1 MNNKFFIKTFGC
13 KTNQIE
19 SEYIKELLINN
30 QYIETS
36 FILDADICIINS
48 CTVTQTA
55 DKKVL
60 GFINNLKRK
69 NRKVKVIAVGC
80 YCQTHKDEAVKNP
93 NIDIVL
99 GNSEKL
105 KILKYLNKIKY
116 EKVSNIFEENEFEE
130 FIVHHVSRTRATI
143 KIQDGCNNRCSY
155 CIIPFARGKVRSNK
169 LGNII
174 NQINILE
181 KNGYSEVVLTGIH
194 IGQWGMDLGMDFND
208 LLKSIEKTN
217 IKQYRLG
224 SLTPHEIDD
233 EFFEIVSNS
242 QKFCPH
248 FHLSIQSLC
257 DKTLRN
263 MNRHYKA
270 EEVLDL
276 IDKIKKHFSNAFIG
290 CDIIVGFPDETVEDF
305 NITFN
310 NIKKS
315 KLSKVHVFPYSKRE
329 NTIAFNMKNQIS
341 DKDKSQRVKVIKDLS
356 EEKHLNFLKENIGK
370 TGKIIMEPQKSGE
383 YYKGISNNYINI
395 LCKEQFNGIKEAE
408 FEKIIED
415 KILVKVL

>member
-1 MNNKFFIKTFGC
+1 MNKFIIKTFGC

-19 SEYIKELLINN
+19 SEYIKELLKNN
-30 QYIETS
+30 GYSETS
-36 FILDADICIINS
+36 FEKEASFCVVNS
-48 CTVTQTA
+48 CTVTENA

-60 GFINNLKRK
+60 SYINNLKNK
-69 NRKVKVIAVGC
+69 NNAIKVIAVGC
-80 YCQTHKDEAVKNP
+80 YCQTHKDEAIKNP
-93 NIDIVL
+93 NIDVVL
-99 GNSEKL
+99 GNGEKL
-105 KILKYLNKIKY
+105 KILEYLNKIKY
-116 EKVSNIFEENEFEE
+116 EKVSNIFDENEFEE

-143 KIQDGCNNRCSY
+143 KIEDGCNNRCSY

-169 LGNII
+169 LENIL

-194 IGQWGMDLGMDFND
+194 IGQWGLDFGLTLND
-208 LLKSIEKTN
+208 LLKNIEKTD

-257 DKTLRN
+257 DKTLKN

-270 EEVLDL
+270 QEVLDL
-276 IDKIKKHFSNAFIG
+276 IDKIKKHFPNAFIG
-290 CDIIVGFPDETVEDF
+290 CDIIVGFPDETYEDF
-305 NITFN
+305 NNTFD

-315 KLSKVHVFPYSKRE
+315 KLSKVHVFPYSKRKNTVAFKME
-329 NTIAFNMKNQIS
+329 NQVSEI
-341 DKDKSQRVKVIKDLS
+341 DKKERVNLIKELS
-356 EEKHLNFLKENIGK
+356 EKKHNDFLKENLGK
-370 TGKIIMEPQKSGE
+370 TAKIIMEPKKSGE
-383 YYKGISNNYINI
+383 FYKGLSNNYVNI
-395 LCKEQFNGIKEAE
+395 LCDERFDGIKEAK

-415 KILVKVL
+415 KMLVKVI

>member
-1 MNNKFFIKTFGC
+1 MNKFIIKTFGC

-19 SEYIKELLINN
+19 SEYIKELLKKNG
-30 QYIETS
+30 YSETS
-36 FILDADICIINS
+36 FEKEASFCVVNS
-48 CTVTQTA
+48 CTVTENA

-60 GFINNLKRK
+60 SYINNLKNK
-69 NRKVKVIAVGC
+69 NKDIKVIAVGC

-99 GNSEKL
+99 GNGEKL
-105 KILKYLNKIKY
+105 KILEYLNKIKY
-116 EKVSNIFEENEFEE
+116 EKVSNIFDENEFEE

-143 KIQDGCNNRCSY
+143 KIEDGCNNRCSY

-169 LGNII
+169 LENII
-174 NQINILE
+174 NQIGILK

-194 IGQWGMDLGMDFND
+194 IGQWGLDFGLTLND

-257 DKTLRN
+257 D
-263 MNRHYKA
+263 
-270 EEVLDL
+270 
-276 IDKIKKHFSNAFIG
+276 
-290 CDIIVGFPDETVEDF
+290 
-305 NITFN
+305 
-310 NIKKS
+310 
-315 KLSKVHVFPYSKRE
+315 
-329 NTIAFNMKNQIS
+329 
-341 DKDKSQRVKVIKDLS
+341 
-356 EEKHLNFLKENIGK
+356 
-370 TGKIIMEPQKSGE
+370 
-383 YYKGISNNYINI
+383 
-395 LCKEQFNGIKEAE
+395 
-408 FEKIIED
+408 
-415 KILVKVL
+415 

>member
-1 MNNKFFIKTFGC
+1 MNNRFFIKTFGC

-19 SEYIKELLINN
+19 SEYIKKLLQDNN
-30 QYIETS
+30 YIETS
-36 FILDADICIINS
+36 FVSDANVCIVNS

-60 GFINNLKRK
+60 GFIK
-69 NRKVKVIAVGC
+69 NVKKKNKNIKVIAIGC
-80 YCQTHKDEAVKNP
+80 YCQTHTNQAIENP

-99 GNSEKL
+99 GNNEKF
-105 KILKYLNKIKY
+105 KILEYLNKIKY
-116 EKVSNIFEENEFEE
+116 YEVSNILDQNEFEE
-130 FIVHHVSRTRATI
+130 FTVNNVSKTRATI
-143 KIQDGCNNRCSY
+143 KIEDGCNNRCSY

-169 LGNII
+169 LENII

-181 KNGYSEVVLTGIH
+181 NNGYNEVVLTGIH
-194 IGQWGMDLGMDFND
+194 IGQWGVDFGLTFNH
-208 LLKSIEKTN
+208 LLKNIEKTN

-224 SLTPHEIDD
+224 SLTPNELDD
-233 EFFEIVSNS
+233 DFFEIVSNS

-257 DKTLRN
+257 DKTLKS
-263 MNRHYKA
+263 MNRHYETK
-270 EEVLDL
+270 EVLDL
-276 IDKIKKHFSNAFIG
+276 IDKIKKTFPNAFIG
-290 CDIIVGFPDETVEDF
+290 CDIIVGFPNETLDDF
-305 NITFN
+305 NITYN

-329 NTIAFNMKNQIS
+329 NTIAYTMQNQINE
-341 DKDKSQRVKVIKDLS
+341 KEKNERVRLIKNLS
-356 EEKHLNFLKENIGK
+356 NIKYISFLNENIGK
-370 TGKIIMEPQKSGE
+370 IAKIIIEPQKIAQ

-395 LCKEQFNGIKEAE
+395 LCNEKFEGVKEAR

-415 KILVKVL
+415 KILVKVI

>member
-1 MNNKFFIKTFGC
+1 MNNRFFIKTFGC

-19 SEYIKELLINN
+19 SEYIKELLKNN
-30 QYIETS
+30 GYSETS
-36 FILDADICIINS
+36 FEKEASFCVVNS
-48 CTVTQTA
+48 CTVTENA

-60 GFINNLKRK
+60 SYINNLKNK
-69 NRKVKVIAVGC
+69 NNAIKVIAVGC
-80 YCQTHKDEAVKNP
+80 YCQTHKDEAVKNS

-105 KILKYLNKIKY
+105 KILEYLNKIKY
-116 EKVSNIFEENEFEE
+116 EKVSNIFDENEFEE

-169 LGNII
+169 LENII

-194 IGQWGMDLGMDFND
+194 IGQWGMDLGLTLND
-208 LLKSIEKTN
+208 LLKSIEKTD

-257 DKTLRN
+257 DKTLKN

-270 EEVLDL
+270 QEVIDL
-276 IDKIKKHFSNAFIG
+276 INRIKKTLPNTFVG
-290 CDIIVGFPDETVEDF
+290 CDIIVGFPDETLDDF
-305 NITFN
+305 NITFE

-315 KLSKVHVFPYSKRE
+315 KLSKVHVFPYSKRK
-329 NTIAFNMKNQIS
+329 NTVAFTMQNQVS
-341 DKDKSQRVKVIKDLS
+341 EKDKKERVCLIKELS
-356 EEKHLNFLKENIGK
+356 KNKHADFLRENIGK
-370 TGKIIMEPQKSGE
+370 TSKIILEPKKIGE

-395 LCKEQFNGIKEAE
+395 LCKEQFNGIKEAK

-415 KILVKVL
+415 KILVKVI